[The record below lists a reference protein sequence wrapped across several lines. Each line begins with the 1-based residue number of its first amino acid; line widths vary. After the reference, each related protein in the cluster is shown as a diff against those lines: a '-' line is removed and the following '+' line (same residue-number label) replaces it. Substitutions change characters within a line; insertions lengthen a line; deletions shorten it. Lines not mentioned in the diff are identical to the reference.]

1 MALSILLFLVLPNQ
15 VKADYKPPLKWSG
28 NIYRIINKQMKVFE
42 DFSDKSCGKNDEATY
57 QSLLRDY
64 RGQGFYLP
72 KLDDHIDRA
81 AILSNMDALR
91 AKVNYVEKIT
101 KRFSKEKSLPSIDIL
116 FSDIDSIVKNLLN
129 LKKRHYQTLDS
140 SLKAKI
146 LKESNRE
153 LLKLKKQFNVLMKQ
167 LYFMQSFRYP
177 NDFLELRANY
187 EKVKDEENKN
197 LKKKANQIFFYRKIV
212 EDGALNPD
220 RSYPDKYVRSTL
232 DNLYHQ
238 IQKEKG
244 FLSEDVRYDLD
255 WVEKNLKK
263 LFRLGYRRH
272 LARLNEWKDRSLE
285 NFKFYNEIVQ
295 KQNQKKADF
304 LIKKENAATEKLREF
319 VYKKQAEVYT
329 YWAKKPEIEKA
340 LYVLETIL
348 VNEVGV
354 LDGRFGLERTAV
366 AKVVLNRYQDD
377 FYNQLEGDQ
386 LILKYLPKDIDH
398 EDELWLNVLFK
409 VGEFSFTYH
418 YIPAVSEIF
427 CPDMSS
433 RGKAIRKKNLKL
445 ALKALKEHDGEFQAM
460 RYFSRISMFGKI
472 DMSTVWDDY
481 ERLPEL
487 LGYESSQQRRLAYF
501 YHANRYKYLYTFED
515 IKGVEYTVV
524 RINDRT
530 YSMRWV
536 KGKPVFYDYRNPHL
550 FKYFVKKEL

>member
-1 MALSILLFLVLPNQ
+1 LGCISAY
-15 VKADYKPPLKWSG
+15 AEYEPPLKWSG
-28 NIYRIINKQMKVFE
+28 NIYQIINKQMKVFE
-42 DFSDKSCGKNDEATY
+42 DFSEKTCGKNDESTY
-57 QSLLRDY
+57 LSLLKEY

-72 KLDDHIDRA
+72 KFKEHIDRT
-81 AILSNMDALR
+81 AILSNMGELR

-101 KRFSKEKSLPSIDIL
+101 AQFEKDKKLPSIDIL
-116 FSDIDSIVKNLLN
+116 FSEINVIVNNLLN
-129 LKKRHYQTLDS
+129 LKKRHYQTLDA
-140 SLKAKI
+140 AKKKKI
-146 LKESNRE
+146 VKESNRE
-153 LLKLKKQFNVLMKQ
+153 LIKLRAQFDVLMKQ
-167 LYFMQSFRYP
+167 LYFLQSFRYP

-187 EKVKDEENKN
+187 EKVKDKESDK
-197 LKKKANQIFFYRKIV
+197 LKKQANKIFFYRKIV

-220 RSYPDKYVRSTL
+220 RTYPDKYVRSTL

-238 IQKEKG
+238 IQKERG
-244 FLSEDVRYDLD
+244 FISEDVRYDLD
-255 WVEKNLKK
+255 WVEKNIKR
-263 LFRLGYRRH
+263 LFRLGYRKH
-272 LARLNEWKDRSLE
+272 LARLNEWKERSLE
-285 NFKFYNEIVQ
+285 NFKFYTEIVQ

-304 LIKKENAATEKLREF
+304 LLKKENVATEKLREF

-329 YWAKKPEIEKA
+329 YWAKKSELQKA

-366 AKVVLNRYQDD
+366 AKVVLNRYHDD
-377 FYNQLEGDQ
+377 FYNQLEDDQ

-398 EDELWLNVLFK
+398 EEELWLNVLFK

-418 YIPAVSEIF
+418 YIPAVDEIF

-445 ALKALKEHDGEFQAM
+445 ALKALKEHDGEFKAM

-472 DMSTVWDDY
+472 DMSTVWEDY

-487 LGYESSQQRRLAYF
+487 LGYESSHQRRLAYY
-501 YHANRYKYLYTFED
+501 YHANQYEYLYTFED

-524 RINDRT
+524 KIKDRT